1 MINFILQC
9 LFVTFLVRFWSYY
22 RKKVYY
28 IDFEIEMIG
37 IFGDFTAAFFA
48 LTIIDIL
55 IWLIS

>member
-37 IFGDFTAAFFA
+37 LFGEFTIAFFA
-48 LTIIDIL
+48 MSIIDIL